1 MRMLRKTCQE
11 DGILGTGL
19 LITKRGKSFLPRFV
33 FVKLVQRIL
42 SNRHIDLSDFSYAA
56 LSSIAVATATPHS
69 SALHMRKSSCVNIAD
84 T

>member
-1 MRMLRKTCQE
+1 MKFSIICACYFYTIGSSAGIPHCVKDPTGQE
-11 DGILGTGL
+11 
-19 LITKRGKSFLPRFV
+19 
-33 FVKLVQRIL
+33 LVQRIL

-69 SALHMRKSSCVNIAD
+69 FALHMRKSSGVDIAE

>member
-1 MRMLRKTCQE
+1 MVGKKQDISGKTKNA
-11 DGILGTGL
+11 LYATGHFCDK
-19 LITKRGKSFLPRFV
+19 IV
-33 FVKLVQRIL
+33 LVQRIL

-69 SALHMRKSSCVNIAD
+69 SALHMIKSSYVNIAD